1 MASLIAIILAAVLTQ
16 NFITSKTYGICP
28 FLGVS
33 KKTSSAAGMGIAV
46 TLVMVLATLV
56 TYPIYTYVMVPL
68 KIEFLEIIFFIFII
82 ASLVQMLEAILR
94 KISPSLYNAMGV
106 YLPLITTNCAVLGV
120 TELFTTATLTTD
132 GKLDL
137 GLLSNIV
144 KGVSETATMNIG
156 WALLYALFA
165 GIGFTVVMVIMSGMR
180 ERLNNYKLP
189 KAVSGFPIA
198 MVTACFICM
207 AFMVFTYI

>member
-1 MASLIAIILAAVLTQ
+1 MSTFIAIVLSAVLTN
-16 NFITSKTYGICP
+16 NFITAKTYGICP

-33 KKTSSAAGMGIAV
+33 KKTSSAAGMGVAV

-82 ASLVQMLEAILR
+82 ASLVQMLE
-94 KISPSLYNAMGV
+94 KIIQKVSPALYGAMGI

-120 TELFTTATLTTD
+120 TELLIGDMSAI
-132 GKLDL
+132 L
-137 GLLSNIV
+137 GGAS
-144 KGVSETATMNIG
+144 MNIG
-156 WALLYALFA
+156 WAVIYSLFA
-165 GIGFTVVMVIMSGMR
+165 GLGFTLVMIIMSGMR
-180 ERLNNYKLP
+180 EKLNYYKTP
-189 KAVSGFPIA
+189 KAISGFPIA

-207 AFMVFTYI
+207 AFYVFSLISI